1 MIETSTLT
9 REEKIMP
16 TSKEDRALHV
26 AQMRA
31 HFAQEGGVADPEK
44 EAWLERFI
52 EGTASLADLFD
63 HVTTAQEREDLQL
76 AKEHNAAAFQRM
88 REQYAASI
96 PAYEEEQKQK
106 NLQRAGMSTEQR
118 KRHEALDF
126 ARANVE
132 LSGGKI
138 SEEDARH
145 ALRWANGDITMDEYL
160 DAVRSKIA
168 PT

>member
-1 MIETSTLT
+1 MTTAK
-9 REEKIMP
+9 EE
-16 TSKEDRALHV
+16 RALRIDH
-26 AQMRA
+26 AQ
-31 HFAQEGGVADPEK
+31 
-44 EAWLERFI
+44 
-52 EGTASLADLFD
+52 D

-76 AKEHNAAAFQRM
+76 AKEYNAAAFQRM

-96 PAYEEEQKQK
+96 VDYEEEQIQK
-106 NLQRAGMSTEQR
+106 NLQRAGMSAEQR

-138 SEEDARH
+138 SEEDAQH

>member
-1 MIETSTLT
+1 
-9 REEKIMP
+9 
-16 TSKEDRALHV
+16 
-26 AQMRA
+26 
-31 HFAQEGGVADPEK
+31 
-44 EAWLERFI
+44 
-52 EGTASLADLFD
+52 
-63 HVTTAQEREDLQL
+63 
-76 AKEHNAAAFQRM
+76 M

-138 SEEDARH
+138 SEEDAQQG
-145 ALRWANGDITMDEYL
+145 LRWANGDITMDEYL

>member
-1 MIETSTLT
+1 
-9 REEKIMP
+9 MP
-16 TSKEDRALHV
+16 TPKEERALHV

-31 HFAQEGGVADPEK
+31 HFAQESGVVEPAK
-44 EAWLERFI
+44 EALLERFI
-52 EGTASLADLFD
+52 EGSASIADLF
-63 HVTTAQEREDLQL
+63 HHAGEYVTTVQERKDLQL
-76 AKEHNAAAFQRM
+76 TKAYNAAAFQRM
-88 REQYAASI
+88 REQYEASI

-106 NLQRAGMSTEQR
+106 NLQRAGMSAEQR

-138 SEEDARH
+138 SEEDAQR
-145 ALRWANGDITMDEYL
+145 ALRWANGEISMDEYL
-160 DAVRSKIA
+160 ETAQSKIA

>member
-1 MIETSTLT
+1 MTTTKGES
-9 REEKIMP
+9 
-16 TSKEDRALHV
+16 ALH
-26 AQMRA
+26 AARA
-31 HFAQEGGVADPEK
+31 CEYA
-44 EAWLERFI
+44 I
-52 EGTASLADLFD
+52 
-63 HVTTAQEREDLQL
+63 TAQQSD
-76 AKEHNAAAFQRM
+76 AAAFQRM

-106 NLQRAGMSTEQR
+106 KLQRAGMSAEQR